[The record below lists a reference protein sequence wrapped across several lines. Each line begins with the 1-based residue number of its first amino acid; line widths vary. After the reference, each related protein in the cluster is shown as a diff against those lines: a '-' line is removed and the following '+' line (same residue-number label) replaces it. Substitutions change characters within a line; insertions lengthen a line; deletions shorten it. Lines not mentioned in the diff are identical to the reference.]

1 MQGSRPTDELF
12 DIRAEIA
19 RLKLREAALSQVSLA
34 AQAGQIQPR
43 SRPGWPIHREP
54 ACPGHAS
61 IGPPIGPPIGNA
73 ISRSSPSWIAV

>member
-1 MQGSRPTDELF
+1 MQGSHPTDELF

-61 IGPPIGPPIGNA
+61 IGPPIGKA